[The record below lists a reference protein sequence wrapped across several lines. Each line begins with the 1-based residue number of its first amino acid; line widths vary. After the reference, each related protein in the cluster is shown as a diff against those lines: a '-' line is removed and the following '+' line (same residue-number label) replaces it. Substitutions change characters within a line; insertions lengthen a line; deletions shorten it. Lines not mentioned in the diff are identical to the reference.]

1 MNVRRTSIVQTLLIV
16 SMFCPTQG
24 SCFGQGQNHGRLAPS
39 PAKQRQPGFFDYAL
53 DKVNPNGN
61 DYGSAMQS
69 GRSSMVEHS
78 IDDLYFWSN
87 VMTLILLTG
96 AAALVFLQWH
106 SADKK
111 EVISAAL
118 ITELWNGRVSDR
130 IEIDR
135 RTEEFN
141 RLVQSHNS
149 EVERA
154 LMLRSQAP
162 EPGKEAAGSLSRNVR
177 DLADKGQPKTHKGQ
191 PSKPTNTEVPFP
203 VAPEAGALDLQQSNL
218 LLQRRVEAMQSSEQ
232 NLKQRL
238 NQTTL
243 LLDQERRRNASL
255 KGA

>member
-1 MNVRRTSIVQTLLIV
+1 V
-16 SMFCPTQG
+16 
-24 SCFGQGQNHGRLAPS
+24 
-39 PAKQRQPGFFDYAL
+39 L

-61 DYGSAMQS
+61 DYGSTMQI
-69 GRSSMVEHS
+69 GRDSVVEHS

-87 VMTLILLTG
+87 VVTLLLLTG
-96 AAALVFLQWH
+96 AVAAVFLQWR

-111 EVISAAL
+111 EVIAAAL

-135 RTEEFN
+135 RTEQFN
-141 RLVQSHNS
+141 RLVETHNAD
-149 EVERA
+149 VERA
-154 LMLRSQAP
+154 LMLKPSAS
-162 EPGKEAAGSLSRNVR
+162 EASNAGNGSLSKNVQKVTAKSTGKVSNGDTTQLR
-177 DLADKGQPKTHKGQ
+177 LDIGKPPQLSSTGDLNAEQE
-191 PSKPTNTEVPFP
+191 S
-203 VAPEAGALDLQQSNL
+203 L
-218 LLQRRVEAMQSSEQ
+218 LLQRRVEALQNSEQ

>member
-1 MNVRRTSIVQTLLIV
+1 MRRTSIVQTLLIV
-16 SMFCPTQG
+16 SLFCPSQRT
-24 SCFGQGQNHGRLAPS
+24 CFGQGQNHGPLAFNPV
-39 PAKQRQPGFFDYAL
+39 KHRQSGFFDYVL

-61 DYGSAMQS
+61 DYGSALRAS
-69 GRSSMVEHS
+69 RGAMVEHS

-87 VMTLILLTG
+87 VTTLLLLTG
-96 AAALVFLQWH
+96 AATILFLQWR

-135 RTEEFN
+135 RTEQFN
-141 RLVQSHNS
+141 RLVETHNS
-149 EVERA
+149 EVERS
-154 LMLRSQAP
+154 LMLKSQAP
-162 EPGKEAAGSLSRNVR
+162 EPRKEAAGNLSRNVR
-177 DLADKGQPKTHKGQ
+177 DLADKGQPKARKGQ
-191 PSKPTNTEVPFP
+191 PSELTNAEISSPSIP
-203 VAPEAGALDLQQSNL
+203 AAGALDLQQSNL
-218 LLQRRVEAMQSSEQ
+218 LIQRRIEAMQSSEQ

-243 LLDQERRRNASL
+243 LLDQERRRNACL

>member
-1 MNVRRTSIVQTLLIV
+1 MRRPSIIQTLLMV
-16 SMFCPTQG
+16 SMFCPSQG
-24 SCFGQGQNHGRLAPS
+24 ICLGQTQNHGPLAPT
-39 PAKQRQPGFFDYAL
+39 PAKHRQPGFFDYVL

-69 GRSSMVEHS
+69 GRSMMVKHSM
-78 IDDLYFWSN
+78 DDLYFWSN
-87 VMTLILLTG
+87 VMTLLLLTG
-96 AAALVFLQWH
+96 AATLVFLQWR

-135 RTEEFN
+135 RTKQFN
-141 RLVQSHNS
+141 RLVETHNA
-149 EVERA
+149 EVEKE
-154 LMLRSQAP
+154 LMIKAQAA
-162 EPGKEAAGSLSRNVR
+162 EPVKEAAENLSRNVR
-177 DLADKGQPKTHKGQ
+177 SLADSGQGSARKAQ
-191 PSKPTNTEVPFP
+191 PSGPIIAEVPSP
-203 VAPEAGALDLQQSNL
+203 VLPEAGALDLQQSNL